1 MCGVFPKPRFCLT
14 VGATVAPAAAGSERD
29 SSRGGNMAGILGVA
43 PTSSDGMC
51 GSVSLRVMAS
61 LASSTLFLLAVDVS
75 CEGDWELAA
84 SVSA

>member
-1 MCGVFPKPRFCLT
+1 
-14 VGATVAPAAAGSERD
+14 
-29 SSRGGNMAGILGVA
+29 MAGILGVA

-61 LASSTLFLLAVDVS
+61 LASLTLFLLAVDVS